1 MLFRAPTSRQEAPI
15 AGEIIAAR
23 GAAHKFGHHPAAL
36 AYALQFE
43 ASLRQ
48 WDVIGQWIPISD
60 SRPSA
65 IIDGGKRW
73 IGPMWSQIDD
83 DLVLRLTPSKTEGIS
98 QARVVFDLKA
108 YPMVVEELAR
118 MPATGRSG
126 PLIVNPRTGLPYRH
140 EYFRVLW
147 HKCAAEVGISRSI
160 WNRDLRAGGITE
172 ARQAGASTD
181 DVAKMAGH
189 VSKRTTAKVYD
200 RDTMEA
206 ARRVA
211 KARIAHRNGA

>member
-1 MLFRAPTSRQEAPI
+1 MLFKAPTSRQEAPI

-83 DLVLRLTPSKTEGIS
+83 DLVLRLTPSKTE
-98 QARVVFDLKA
+98 
-108 YPMVVEELAR
+108 
-118 MPATGRSG
+118 
-126 PLIVNPRTGLPYRH
+126 
-140 EYFRVLW
+140 
-147 HKCAAEVGISRSI
+147 
-160 WNRDLRAGGITE
+160 
-172 ARQAGASTD
+172 
-181 DVAKMAGH
+181 
-189 VSKRTTAKVYD
+189 
-200 RDTMEA
+200 
-206 ARRVA
+206 
-211 KARIAHRNGA
+211 

>member
-1 MLFRAPTSRQEAPI
+1 
-15 AGEIIAAR
+15 
-23 GAAHKFGHHPAAL
+23 
-36 AYALQFE
+36 
-43 ASLRQ
+43 
-48 WDVIGQWIPISD
+48 
-60 SRPSA
+60 
-65 IIDGGKRW
+65 
-73 IGPMWSQIDD
+73 
-83 DLVLRLTPSKTEGIS
+83 
-98 QARVVFDLKA
+98 
-108 YPMVVEELAR
+108 

-172 ARQAGASTD
+172 ARLAGASTD
-181 DVAKMAGH
+181 DVAKTA
-189 VSKRTTAKVYD
+189 RTMAKVYD

>member
-1 MLFRAPTSRQEAPI
+1 
-15 AGEIIAAR
+15 
-23 GAAHKFGHHPAAL
+23 
-36 AYALQFE
+36 
-43 ASLRQ
+43 
-48 WDVIGQWIPISD
+48 
-60 SRPSA
+60 
-65 IIDGGKRW
+65 
-73 IGPMWSQIDD
+73 
-83 DLVLRLTPSKTEGIS
+83 
-98 QARVVFDLKA
+98 
-108 YPMVVEELAR
+108 

-160 WNRDLRAGGITE
+160 WNCDLRAGGITE

-181 DVAKMAGH
+181 DVAKTAGH

-211 KARIAHRNGA
+211 KARIAHRNGHKHSGAPASHAPQRD

>member
-1 MLFRAPTSRQEAPI
+1 MDRPNVVADRRRLGPTPHTLQDR
-15 AGEIIAAR
+15 GKLTGAR
-23 GAAHKFGHHPAAL
+23 
-36 AYALQFE
+36 
-43 ASLRQ
+43 R
-48 WDVIGQWIPISD
+48 
-60 SRPSA
+60 
-65 IIDGGKRW
+65 
-73 IGPMWSQIDD
+73 M
-83 DLVLRLTPSKTEGIS
+83 
-98 QARVVFDLKA
+98 
-108 YPMVVEELAR
+108 VEELAR

-160 WNRDLRAGGITE
+160 WNCDLRAGGITE

-181 DVAKMAGH
+181 DVAKTAGH